1 MVIGM
6 DEEPTRSVLYG
17 ARVANDRGHHVD
29 LLLRDPSD
37 ETASSLAVMDRALHI
52 ARMAYPRLEVRV
64 HLGAQDLHT
73 WLHALSFPVDL
84 VVLGTAE
91 AAQLAAQGDGSAG
104 PGRAMLALPGC
115 EVVVV

>member
-6 DEEPTRSVLYG
+6 EEQPARAVLYG

-37 ETASSLAVMDRALHI
+37 DTASSLAVMDRALHI
-52 ARMAYPRLEVRV
+52 ARTAYPRLEVRV
-64 HLGAQDLHT
+64 HLGAQELRT
-73 WLHALSFPVDL
+73 WLHGLSLPVDL
-84 VVLGTAE
+84 VVVGTAE
-91 AAQLAAQGDGSAG
+91 AARLVASADGSDG
-104 PGRAMLALPGC
+104 SGRAMLALPGC